1 MSTITVS
8 LVQPNFPMSFNED
21 AFFLPYSAGSIWSY
35 VKRNA
40 RQPFKLN
47 KMIFR
52 REPIE
57 KTVIALAEDTVVG
70 FSNYLWNKNYNLE
83 LAKRIKQI
91 NPSVITIFGGPDLPI
106 TRNDFFYLY
115 PQIDA
120 HTINEGEKTFL
131 NLLEN
136 LESWKTVPGIIYNDN
151 GLVHK
156 TRDEPRI
163 EDLSD
168 LPSPYLDGTFDDLL
182 KQYPDFKF
190 HATLETNRGCPYR
203 CTFCDWGSLTYNKV
217 KIFPNNRIDSEIEWV
232 FANPQV
238 QGLFLADANFGFFPR
253 DEEIVDKIVET
264 RKKYPNRADVWFETN
279 YAKNQNKNVV
289 RMVKK
294 IADALGG
301 YTHHTVALQSMS
313 DEVLNTIKRKNLAVN
328 KIKEI
333 HQICTDNNLS
343 LKVEIILGLPK
354 DTLEEFKGSFY
365 KLFEVSPQIS
375 MQIYRLIGL
384 NNSEL
389 TLTKQDNVEWREIK
403 NFVPNTQDDVY
414 ETFNWVYST
423 DSMSHED
430 ILEATNFSC
439 WIIAFHSYGITNL
452 VSQAARTKGVS
463 YKQFYDG
470 LFELVKQDEYFKD
483 YFTKFTEHSKQWYET
498 GESKLEKIS
507 DLNFSA
513 NNSLWHLASKLYYD
527 DKFQHIFKII
537 KDYLIDL
544 DVFDEQVFDIQK
556 HIPISFNKQD
566 AYPLKL
572 LYNNKPVNLINSFET
587 EKDLQQFINNIYY
600 KREFAFGTAIPDR
613 MELLHD

>member
-8 LVQPNFPMSFNED
+8 LVQPNFPMSFEED
-21 AFFLPYSAGSIWSY
+21 TFFLPYSAGSIWSY
-35 VKRNA
+35 VKSNA
-40 RQPFKLN
+40 KQSFKLN
-47 KMIFR
+47 KMIFK

-57 KTVIALAEDTVVG
+57 KTAIALAKDTVVG

-83 LAKRIKQI
+83 LAKRIKEI
-91 NPSVITIFGGPDLPI
+91 NPSVITVFGGPDLPI
-106 TRNDFFYLY
+106 TRKDFFYLY
-115 PQIDA
+115 PQIDI

-136 LESWKTVPGIIYNDN
+136 LKSWNTVAGIIYNDN

-156 TRDEPRI
+156 TRDESRI
-163 EDLSD
+163 EQLSE

-182 KQYPDFKF
+182 KQYSDLKF

-217 KIFPNNRIDSEIEWV
+217 KIFPNRRINREIEWI
-232 FANPQV
+232 FANPQI
-238 QGLFLADANFGFFPR
+238 QGLFIADANFGFFPR
-253 DEEIVDKIVET
+253 DVEIVDKIIET
-264 RKKYPNRADVWFETN
+264 RKKYPDRSDVWFETN

-289 RMVKK
+289 GMVKK
-294 IADALGG
+294 IADSLGG
-301 YTHHTVALQSMS
+301 STHHTVSLQSLS
-313 DEVLNTIKRKNLAVN
+313 DEVLDTIKRKNLAVN
-328 KIKEI
+328 KVKEI
-333 HQICTDNNLS
+333 LQICTDNNLS
-343 LKVEIILGLPK
+343 VKVELILGLPK
-354 DTLEEFKGSFY
+354 DTLEEFKNSFY
-365 KLFEVSPQIS
+365 KLFEISPQI
-375 MQIYRLIGL
+375 QIMVYRLIGL

-403 NFVPNTQDDVY
+403 NYVPNTQDDIY

-439 WIIAFHSYGITNL
+439 WIIAFHSFGITNL
-452 VSQAARTKGVS
+452 VSQAALAKGIS

-470 LFELVKQDEYFKD
+470 LYEIVKQDEYFKD
-483 YFTKFTEHSKQWYET
+483 YFAKFTEHSKQWYET
-498 GESKLEKIS
+498 GDSKLEKIS
-507 DLNFSA
+507 GLNYSA
-513 NNSLWHLASKLYYD
+513 NNSLWHLASKIYFD
-527 DKFQHIFKII
+527 DKFQHIFNII
-537 KDYLIDL
+537 KKYLISL
-544 DVFDEQVFDIQK
+544 GVFNENIFNIQK

-572 LYNNKPVNLINSFET
+572 LYNNRTVNLSNSFEPV
-587 EKDLQQFINNIYY
+587 KDIQQFINNIYY

-613 MELLHD
+613 LDLLND